1 VRRLWLW
8 LAELIV
14 VGALLVLLPAPAAQS
29 AGHLSPW
36 AQGDETP
43 TVTATATFTETPSE
57 TPTVTP
63 TDTPT
68 PTATPASIQTC
79 TDVAAFV
86 TVEKRVGLSSDV
98 CTTGVTQL
106 SITAGTPI
114 YYCYRLAVASSLPAP
129 ATVMAMTL
137 LDEDPQLVVPWQ
149 PGAVLVPA
157 GGSLQVSRP
166 VPSDIQAAITA
177 SRATTATWNLLVNGL
192 GCAIASNTT
201 TVSVGRPRTE
211 VILRVAGSSGD
222 PCAVAN
228 AVNNIGSSQFANF
241 CLGIRNSGNLTLT
254 QHTVDVPQLGIN
266 NVTIAAEVGP
276 GGIAY
281 ITSSSTPAI
290 AQLTRQVR
298 EVEFSAEARV
308 VSVAIDGVAAPAA
321 YNAATSR
328 SAAAISVRKVVTRN
342 PTGCPDVSDSPIIA
356 GQLVYLCYS
365 VTNNG
370 PVELLQHSFTD
381 SGVNVATSFVT
392 EIPVNGTL
400 NVNNATL
407 SQLGRPQILG
417 PFAASSGVNGN
428 VTFVAQ
434 NQALGFRAQGAASA
448 SSTVNTPT
456 PGPTDEP
463 TPTNTPVFAP
473 TATPLPTLTPFPP
486 TPTATPTWTP
496 APTWT
501 PPPTVIIFTTPNSQG
516 TPYPSIGGGQPPA
529 TQQFPADPFAQT
541 AIASAAT
548 ATAIFFQTQGGQG
561 GYPPPGDPFAATATA
576 IFLQSQGGDPFGA
589 TATAVFLQSQ
599 TNPGGYPAPGDPFGA
614 TATANALQAQTGLGA
629 DPFVATATALA
640 LLAQGGMGGYPAP
653 DDPFGATATANAFLT
668 QPSGSDPFVA
678 TATALALLAQGGL
691 GGDPLALTATAL
703 AGSSPSGY
711 PAPDDP
717 LAAQTAPVSP
727 SLTPA
732 VVAVAPPPVIVT
744 ATPDPNITVTP
755 TQRPVAAPAAA
766 PNGSLLALLASVLDA
781 AVTALTLLG
790 LVGGAGLFFV
800 VAIVLIVLTVR
811 ARRAD
816 PYGLTA
822 DADATFTAD
831 AATPLPEAAAPLPEA
846 AAPLPEAAAP
856 LPEAAAPLPEA
867 AAPPAAEDHWP
878 TSLP

>member
-1 VRRLWLW
+1 VRKPWRW
-8 LAELIV
+8 LAEVIL
-14 VGALLVLLPAPAAQS
+14 VGALLMLLPAPATQA
-29 AGHLSPW
+29 AGRLSPW
-36 AQGDETP
+36 LQGGETP
-43 TVTATATFTETPSE
+43 TVTATATLTETATA
-57 TPTVTP
+57 TPTE
-63 TDTPT
+63 TPT
-68 PTATPASIQTC
+68 PTATPASIQSC
-79 TDVAAFV
+79 TDVAQFV

-114 YYCYRLAVASSLPAP
+114 YYCYHLAVAGNLPAP

-149 PGAVLVPA
+149 PGATLVPA
-157 GGSLQVSRP
+157 GGSLRVSRP

-177 SRATTATWNLLVNGL
+177 SRATTATWNVLVNGL

-308 VSVAIDGVAAPAA
+308 VSVASDGAVAPAA

-381 SGVNVATSFVT
+381 SGVNVGTSFVT

-434 NQALGFRAQGAASA
+434 NQALGFRAQGSASA

-501 PPPTVIIFTTPNSQG
+501 PPPTVIIFTTPSSQG
-516 TPYPSIGGGQPPA
+516 TPYPAIGGGQPPPN
-529 TQQFPADPFAQT
+529 QQLPTDPFAQT

-548 ATAIFFQTQGGQG
+548 ATAIFFQAQGGQG
-561 GYPPPGDPFAATATA
+561 GYPAPGDPFAATATA

-599 TNPGGYPAPGDPFGA
+599 SNPGGYPAPDDPFGA

-653 DDPFGATATANAFLT
+653 DDPFGATATANAFLM

-678 TATALALLAQGGL
+678 TATALALLAQGGM
-691 GGDPLALTATAL
+691 GGDPPALTATAL
-703 AGSSPSGY
+703 AGAAGSAPSGY
-711 PAPDDP
+711 PAPGDP
-717 LAAQTAPVSP
+717 LAAQTAPGSP

-732 VVAVAPPPVIVT
+732 AVAVAPPPVIVT
-744 ATPDPNITVTP
+744 PTPDPNITVTS
-755 TQRPVAAPAAA
+755 TQRPVAAPTVT
-766 PNGSLLALLASVLDA
+766 PNGNLLALLASVLDA
-781 AVTALTLLG
+781 AVAALTLLG
-790 LVGGAGLFFV
+790 LVGGAGLFFLA
-800 VAIVLIVLTVR
+800 AIVLIVLTVR
-811 ARRAD
+811 ARRPD
-816 PYGLTA
+816 PYDLTA
-822 DADATFTAD
+822 DADATFASTAPTD
-831 AATPLPEAAAPLPEA
+831 ATQPG
-846 AAPLPEAAAP
+846 
-856 LPEAAAPLPEA
+856 
-867 AAPPAAEDHWP
+867 AEDHWP